1 MKYKN
6 YAVDL
11 FSKIINDELRV
22 RMKKNPFRYNSD
34 INYKMLKLIEKYN
47 VRHIT
52 AADVIEEP
60 IET

>member
-22 RMKKNPFRYNSD
+22 RMKKNPFRYN
-34 INYKMLKLIEKYN
+34 
-47 VRHIT
+47 
-52 AADVIEEP
+52 
-60 IET
+60 

>member
-1 MKYKN
+1 M
-6 YAVDL
+6 
-11 FSKIINDELRV
+11 INLNDKLRV
-22 RMKKNPFRYNSD
+22 RMKKNPFGYNS